1 MIPDRFPL
9 LCARAPEMACIRKK
23 GEPSKA
29 LPVPTSIALLF
40 RVSKSSLPKNPNI
53 LCKPVRPQIEVLSSR
68 AHRAPNAFQFLG
80 GKRRICSCLSAGC
93 PIGEPG
99 YPLGRGRAYLLLRR
113 GWARMHSARAVGVRR
128 GELAPRCTGCYE
140 TRWRRSFFDMG
151 PLQGLKPS
159 LILRRLRP
167 G

>member
-9 LCARAPEMACIRKK
+9 LCARAPEMACTRKK

-80 GKRRICSCLSAGC
+80 GSEGSAVAFQPDAPSGSRGTPWVGAARICFCAEG
-93 PIGEPG
+93 G
-99 YPLGRGRAYLLLRR
+99 
-113 GWARMHSARAVGVRR
+113 
-128 GELAPRCTGCYE
+128 LACN
-140 TRWRRSFFDMG
+140 
-151 PLQGLKPS
+151 
-159 LILRRLRP
+159 RP
-167 G
+167 AP